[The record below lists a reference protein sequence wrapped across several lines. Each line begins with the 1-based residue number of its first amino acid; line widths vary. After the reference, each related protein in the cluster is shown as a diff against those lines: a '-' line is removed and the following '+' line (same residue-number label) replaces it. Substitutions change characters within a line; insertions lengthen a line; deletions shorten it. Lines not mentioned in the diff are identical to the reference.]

1 MSYSVIIMRSKKFII
16 ISFCLSCSFSIFILT
31 KNSNT
36 QANNSFFSTEEI
48 NTLNIPTQWYL
59 KNSGTFNEFQTPSYS
74 WLYDETLS
82 LKGVDINISS
92 KKYSK
97 KRPITVALIDT
108 SVDINHVSISDNI
121 WCNPNEIIGDKID
134 NDGNGY
140 IDDINGWNFIN
151 NTNNIS
157 YIKSE
162 IHGTAMASLICGYE
176 PNTFS
181 NAYNTKSEIKLM
193 CLRTLQ
199 GNEATGNLKEII
211 AAIKYAEENGAF
223 ICCLSFETYMNSDT
237 LYSTLKNSNM
247 LFIVSSGNDGIEIDN
262 NGPFPSAYEL
272 DNVLTVADLREDGK
286 ISYTSN
292 YSNKYIDIAAP
303 GTDIACASPQGGYSY
318 VNGSSCSAAIITGGA
333 AYIYQ
338 CSDKELSAP
347 QLKECIIN
355 NVTPSN
361 TLSKYIASCGYFNL
375 EESLKSVCTDK
386 S

>member
-1 MSYSVIIMRSKKFII
+1 M
-16 ISFCLSCSFSIFILT
+16 CS
-31 KNSNT
+31 
-36 QANNSFFSTEEI
+36 
-48 NTLNIPTQWYL
+48 
-59 KNSGTFNEFQTPSYS
+59 
-74 WLYDETLS
+74 
-82 LKGVDINISS
+82 
-92 KKYSK
+92 
-97 KRPITVALIDT
+97 
-108 SVDINHVSISDNI
+108 SD
-121 WCNPNEIIGDKID
+121 
-134 NDGNGY
+134 
-140 IDDINGWNFIN
+140 
-151 NTNNIS
+151 
-157 YIKSE
+157 
-162 IHGTAMASLICGYE
+162 L
-176 PNTFS
+176 
-181 NAYNTKSEIKLM
+181 
-193 CLRTLQ
+193 
-199 GNEATGNLKEII
+199 
-211 AAIKYAEENGAF
+211 
-223 ICCLSFETYMNSDT
+223 T